1 MDIKQLCLDMMSS
14 SKYRNKGISVDK
26 YQELLNIQGANQ
38 FKELMKALNELEDE
52 CVFVRDARDRY
63 FLAEELG
70 YVKGV
75 LKVNPKGFGFIDT
88 DEGSWYVNR
97 ESMNLALNNDVVFA
111 QTKSFPD
118 GSSEA
123 VVVRILERNTKNVI
137 GTIKVRDGRK
147 YFLPDSN
154 FNDHTFTITNMEDF
168 KVVNDSKVLVVI
180 TKYGKT
186 LKAKIER
193 VIGYKYDPGVD
204 ILSVLLEHNIEP
216 EFPQAVLDE
225 LKNIPESVQEKDK
238 AGRVDCTDELIIT
251 IDGEDARDLDDAVS
265 VSKIENGYRLSVH
278 IADVS
283 YYVRE
288 GSEINAEAYQRGTS
302 VYVADRV
309 VPMLPHYLSN
319 GICSLNPK
327 VERCAMTCDMNIDTS
342 GTIISYKIYP
352 SIIKTTERMTYTA
365 VNKIIDGDEE
375 TCAQYPHL
383 LEMVKDMLALSQIIR
398 TRREGLGAIDF
409 DTREGKVI
417 LDEQGKPI
425 DVVLRERGIAERII
439 EDFMIQANE
448 CVAAHVKWMEIPSV
462 YRIHEQPEPK
472 KMRDFVKI
480 ANIMGYKFK
489 GNVMNLRPKQC
500 QQMLEDAKNTPE
512 YPVLSVYLLRCMA
525 KARYDAKPI
534 GHFGLALN
542 DYTHFTSPIRRYP
555 DLIVHRMLRKYYING
570 LTDAGIME
578 KDEKW
583 VEKAAIQCSD
593 TEVNAVMAERDV
605 DDMKKAEYMEKHIGE
620 EYPGIISSV
629 TKFGIFV
636 ELANT
641 IEGLVH
647 VSNLEDHYDY
657 DEDSRS
663 LIGRGSGT
671 VLKMGMPVM
680 VKVLDASRFKK
691 QVDFQLV
698 NEKGMKSKKDKD
710 KKSKDKKDKKPKK
723 TEHKPKKSKKEFE
736 KRKRK

>member
-26 YQELLNIQGANQ
+26 YQELLNIQGAEQ

-52 CVFVRDARDRY
+52 CVFVRDHRDRY

-88 DEGSWYVNR
+88 DDGSWYVNR

-111 QTKSFPD
+111 QTKTYPD
-118 GSSEA
+118 GSTEA
-123 VVVRILERNTKNVI
+123 NVVRILERNTKNVI
-137 GTIKVRDGRK
+137 GTIKVREGRK
-147 YFLPDSN
+147 FFLPDSN
-154 FNDHTFTITNMEDF
+154 FNDHTFTITNMDEF

-216 EFPQAVLDE
+216 EFPEAVLEE
-225 LKNIPESVQEKDK
+225 LKSIPETVQEADRK
-238 AGRVDCTDELIIT
+238 GRVDCTNDLIIT
-251 IDGEDARDLDDAVS
+251 IDGEDARDLDDAIS
-265 VSKIENGYRLSVH
+265 VEKIDNGYRLSVH

-288 GSEINAEAYQRGTS
+288 GTELNAEAYQRGTS

-319 GICSLNPK
+319 GICSLNPR
-327 VERCAMTCDMNIDTS
+327 VERCAMTCDMNIDLN
-342 GTIISYKIYP
+342 GTIQSYKIYP

-365 VNKIIDGDEE
+365 VNEIIDGDEK

-383 LEMVKDMLALSQIIR
+383 LDMVKNMLALSKIIR
-398 TRREGLGAIDF
+398 TRREELGAIDF
-409 DTREGKVI
+409 DTREGKII

-448 CVAAHVKWMEIPSV
+448 CVAAHVKWMETPSV

-472 KMRDFVKI
+472 KMRDFVKT

-500 QQMLEDAKNTPE
+500 QQMLEDAKGTPE

-534 GHFGLALN
+534 GHFGLALT

-570 LTDAGIME
+570 VSDAKVIAN
-578 KDEKW
+578 DEKW

-620 EYPGIISSV
+620 EFDGIISSV

-663 LIGRGSGT
+663 LLGRGSGT
-671 VLKMGMPVM
+671 VLKMGMPVR

-710 KKSKDKKDKKPKK
+710 KKEKDKKDKKYRKP
-723 TEHKPKKSKKEFE
+723 EHKAKRTKKEFD

>member
-26 YQELLNIQGANQ
+26 YQELLNIQGADQ

-52 CVFVRDARDRY
+52 CVFVRDRRDRY
-63 FLAEELG
+63 FFAEELG

-88 DEGSWYVNR
+88 DDGSWYVNR

-111 QTKSFPD
+111 QTKTFPD
-118 GSSEA
+118 GSTEA
-123 VVVRILERNTKNVI
+123 NVVRILERNTKNVI
-137 GTIKVRDGRK
+137 GTIKVKEGRK
-147 YFLPDSN
+147 FFLPDSN

-216 EFPQAVLDE
+216 EFPEAVLEE
-225 LKNIPESVQEKDK
+225 LKSIPETVQEEDRK
-238 AGRVDCTDELIIT
+238 GRVDCTNDLIIT
-251 IDGEDARDLDDAVS
+251 IDGEDARDLDDAIS
-265 VSKIENGYRLSVH
+265 IEKFDGSYRLSVH

-288 GSEINAEAYQRGTS
+288 GTELNAEAYQRGTS

-327 VERCAMTCDMNIDTS
+327 VERCAMTCEMNIDLN
-342 GTIISYKIYP
+342 GTILSYKIYP

-365 VNKIIDGDEE
+365 VNKIIDNDEE

-383 LEMVKDMLALSQIIR
+383 LEMVENMLALSKIIR
-398 TRREGLGAIDF
+398 IRREGLGAIDF

-448 CVAAHVKWMEIPSV
+448 CVAAHVKWMETPSV

-472 KMRDFVKI
+472 KMRDFVKT

-500 QQMLEDAKNTPE
+500 QQMLEDAKGTPE

-534 GHFGLALN
+534 GHFGLALT

-570 LTDAGIME
+570 VTDAKVMAN
-578 KDEKW
+578 DEKW

-620 EYPGIISSV
+620 EFDGIISSV

-636 ELANT
+636 ELENT

-647 VSNLEDHYDY
+647 ISNLEDHYDY

-663 LIGRGSGT
+663 LLGRGSGT
-671 VLKMGMPVM
+671 VLKMGMSVR

-698 NEKGMKSKKDKD
+698 NEKGMKTKKAKD
-710 KKSKDKKDKKPKK
+710 KKEKKYKKP
-723 TEHKPKKSKKEFE
+723 EHKPKKVKKEFD

>member
-26 YQELLNIQGANQ
+26 YQELLNIQGAEQ

-52 CVFVRDARDRY
+52 CVFVRDRRDRY
-63 FLAEELG
+63 FFAEELG

-88 DEGSWYVNR
+88 DDGSWYVNR

-111 QTKSFPD
+111 QTKTFPD
-118 GSSEA
+118 GSTEA
-123 VVVRILERNTKNVI
+123 NVVRILERNTKNVI
-137 GTIKVRDGRK
+137 GTIKVKEGRK
-147 YFLPDSN
+147 FFLPDSN

-216 EFPQAVLDE
+216 EFPEAVLEE
-225 LKNIPESVQEKDK
+225 LKSIPETVQEEDRK
-238 AGRVDCTDELIIT
+238 GRVDCTNDLIIT
-251 IDGEDARDLDDAVS
+251 IDGEDARDLDDAIS
-265 VSKIENGYRLSVH
+265 IEKLDGSYRLSVH

-288 GSEINAEAYQRGTS
+288 GTELNAEAYQRGTS

-327 VERCAMTCDMNIDTS
+327 VERCAMTCEMNIDLN
-342 GTIISYKIYP
+342 GIILSYKIYP

-383 LEMVKDMLALSQIIR
+383 LEMVENMLALSKIIR
-398 TRREGLGAIDF
+398 IRREGLGAIDF

-448 CVAAHVKWMEIPSV
+448 CVAAHVKWMETPSV

-472 KMRDFVKI
+472 KMRDFVKT

-500 QQMLEDAKNTPE
+500 QQMLEDAKGTPE

-534 GHFGLALN
+534 GHFGLALT

-570 LTDAGIME
+570 VTDAKVMAN
-578 KDEKW
+578 DEKW

-620 EYPGIISSV
+620 EFDGIISSV

-636 ELANT
+636 ELENT

-647 VSNLEDHYDY
+647 ISNLEDHYDY

-663 LIGRGSGT
+663 LLGRGSGT
-671 VLKMGMPVM
+671 VLKMGMSVR

-698 NEKGMKSKKDKD
+698 NEKGMKTKKAKD
-710 KKSKDKKDKKPKK
+710 KKEKKYKKP
-723 TEHKPKKSKKEFE
+723 EHKPKKVKKEFD

>member
-26 YQELLNIQGANQ
+26 YQELLNIQGAEQ

-52 CVFVRDARDRY
+52 CVFVRDHRDRY

-75 LKVNPKGFGFIDT
+75 LKVNPKGFGFIDA
-88 DEGSWYVNR
+88 DDGSWYVNR

-111 QTKSFPD
+111 QTKTYPD
-118 GSSEA
+118 GSTEA
-123 VVVRILERNTKNVI
+123 NVVRILERNTKNVI
-137 GTIKVRDGRK
+137 GTIKVREGRK
-147 YFLPDSN
+147 FFLPDSN
-154 FNDHTFTITNMEDF
+154 FNDHTFTITNMDEF

-216 EFPQAVLDE
+216 EFPEAVLEE
-225 LKNIPESVQEKDK
+225 LKSIPETVQEADRK
-238 AGRVDCTDELIIT
+238 GRVDCTNDLIIT
-251 IDGEDARDLDDAVS
+251 IDGEDARDLDDAIS
-265 VSKIENGYRLSVH
+265 VEKIDNGYRLSVH

-288 GSEINAEAYQRGTS
+288 GTELNAEAYQRGTS

-319 GICSLNPK
+319 GICSLNPR
-327 VERCAMTCDMNIDTS
+327 VERCAMTCDMNIDLN
-342 GTIISYKIYP
+342 GTIQSYKIYP

-365 VNKIIDGDEE
+365 VNEIIDGDEKK
-375 TCAQYPHL
+375 CAQYPHL
-383 LEMVKDMLALSQIIR
+383 LDMVKNMLALSKIIR
-398 TRREGLGAIDF
+398 TRREELGAIDF
-409 DTREGKVI
+409 DTREGKII

-448 CVAAHVKWMEIPSV
+448 CVAAHVKWMETPSV

-472 KMRDFVKI
+472 KMRDFVKT

-500 QQMLEDAKNTPE
+500 QQMLEDAKGTPE

-534 GHFGLALN
+534 GHFGLALT

-570 LTDAGIME
+570 VSDAKVMAN
-578 KDEKW
+578 DEKW

-620 EYPGIISSV
+620 EFDGIISSV

-663 LIGRGSGT
+663 LLGRGSGT
-671 VLKMGMPVM
+671 VLKMGMPVR

-710 KKSKDKKDKKPKK
+710 KKEKDKKDKKYRKP
-723 TEHKPKKSKKEFE
+723 EHKAKRTKKEFD

>member
-26 YQELLNIQGANQ
+26 YEELLNIQGAEQ

-52 CVFVRDARDRY
+52 CVFVRDRRDRY
-63 FLAEELG
+63 FFAEELG
-70 YVKGV
+70 YVKGI

-88 DEGSWYVNR
+88 DDGSWYVNR

-111 QTKSFPD
+111 QTKAYPD
-118 GSSEA
+118 GSTEA

-137 GTIKVRDGRK
+137 GTIKVKDGRK
-147 YFLPDSN
+147 FFLPDSN

-216 EFPQAVLDE
+216 EFPEAVLEE
-225 LKNIPESVQEKDK
+225 LKSIPETVQEEDRK
-238 AGRVDCTDELIIT
+238 GRVDCTNELIIT
-251 IDGEDARDLDDAVS
+251 IDGEDARDLDDAIS
-265 VSKIENGYRLSVH
+265 IEKLDGSYRLSVH

-288 GSEINAEAYQRGTS
+288 GTELNAEAYQRGTS

-327 VERCAMTCDMNIDTS
+327 VERCAMTCDMIIDLN
-342 GTIISYKIYP
+342 GTIQSYKIYP

-383 LEMVKDMLALSQIIR
+383 LEMVKNMLSLSKIIR

-409 DTREGKVI
+409 DTREGKII
-417 LDEQGKPI
+417 LDEQGRPI

-448 CVAAHVKWMEIPSV
+448 CVAAHVKWMETPSV

-472 KMRDFVKI
+472 KMRDFVKT

-500 QQMLEDAKNTPE
+500 QQMLEDAKGTPE

-534 GHFGLALN
+534 GHFGLALT

-570 LTDAGIME
+570 VTDSKVMAN
-578 KDEKW
+578 DEKW

-620 EYPGIISSV
+620 EFDGIISSV

-636 ELANT
+636 ELPNT

-647 VSNLEDHYDY
+647 ISNLEDHYDY

-663 LIGRGSGT
+663 LLGRGSGT
-671 VLKMGMPVM
+671 VLKMGMAVR

-698 NEKGMKSKKDKD
+698 NEKGIKTKKNKD
-710 KKSKDKKDKKPKK
+710 KKEKNLKKP
-723 TEHKPKKSKKEFE
+723 EHKAKKGKKEFD

>member
-26 YQELLNIQGANQ
+26 YQELLNIRGAEQ

-52 CVFVRDARDRY
+52 CVFVRDRRDRY
-63 FLAEELG
+63 FFAEELG

-88 DEGSWYVNR
+88 DDGSWYVNR

-118 GSSEA
+118 GSTEA
-123 VVVRILERNTKNVI
+123 YVVRILERNTKNVI
-137 GTIKVRDGRK
+137 GTIKVKEGRK
-147 YFLPDSN
+147 FFLPDSN

-216 EFPQAVLDE
+216 EFPEAVLEE
-225 LKNIPESVQEKDK
+225 LKNIPETVQEEDRK
-238 AGRVDCTDELIIT
+238 GRVDCTNDLIIT
-251 IDGEDARDLDDAVS
+251 IDGEDARDLDDAIS
-265 VSKIENGYRLSVH
+265 IEKLDGSYRLSVH

-288 GSEINAEAYQRGTS
+288 GTELNAEAYQRGTS

-327 VERCAMTCDMNIDTS
+327 VERCAMTCEMNIDLN
-342 GTIISYKIYP
+342 GIILSYKIYP

-383 LEMVKDMLALSQIIR
+383 LEMVENMLALSKIIR
-398 TRREGLGAIDF
+398 IRREGLGAIDF

-448 CVAAHVKWMEIPSV
+448 CVAAHVKWMETPSV

-472 KMRDFVKI
+472 KMRDFVKT

-500 QQMLEDAKNTPE
+500 QQMLEDAKGTPE

-534 GHFGLALN
+534 GHFGLALT

-570 LTDAGIME
+570 VTDAKVMAN
-578 KDEKW
+578 DEKW

-620 EYPGIISSV
+620 EFDGIISSV

-636 ELANT
+636 ELENT

-647 VSNLEDHYDY
+647 ISNLEDHYDY

-663 LIGRGSGT
+663 LLGRGSGT
-671 VLKMGMPVM
+671 VLKMGMSVR

-698 NEKGMKSKKDKD
+698 NEKGMKTKKAKD
-710 KKSKDKKDKKPKK
+710 KKEKKYKKP
-723 TEHKPKKSKKEFE
+723 EHKPKKVKKEFD

>member
-26 YQELLNIQGANQ
+26 YQELLNIQGAEQ

-52 CVFVRDARDRY
+52 CVFVRDRRDRY
-63 FLAEELG
+63 FFAEELG

-88 DEGSWYVNR
+88 DDGSWYVNR

-111 QTKSFPD
+111 QTKTFPD
-118 GSSEA
+118 GSTEA
-123 VVVRILERNTKNVI
+123 NVVRILERNTKNVI
-137 GTIKVRDGRK
+137 GTIKVKEGRK
-147 YFLPDSN
+147 FFLPDSN

-216 EFPQAVLDE
+216 EFPEAVLEE
-225 LKNIPESVQEKDK
+225 LKSIPETVQEEDRK
-238 AGRVDCTDELIIT
+238 GRVDCTNDLIIT
-251 IDGEDARDLDDAVS
+251 IDGEDARDLDDAIS
-265 VSKIENGYRLSVH
+265 IEKLDGSYRLSVH

-288 GSEINAEAYQRGTS
+288 GTELNAEAYQRGTS

-327 VERCAMTCDMNIDTS
+327 VERCAMTCEMNIDLN
-342 GTIISYKIYP
+342 GTILSYKIYP

-365 VNKIIDGDEE
+365 VNKIIDNDEE

-383 LEMVKDMLALSQIIR
+383 LEMVENMLALSKIIR
-398 TRREGLGAIDF
+398 IRREGLGAIDF

-448 CVAAHVKWMEIPSV
+448 CVAAHVKWMETPSV

-472 KMRDFVKI
+472 KMRDFVKT

-500 QQMLEDAKNTPE
+500 QQMLADAKGTPE

-534 GHFGLALN
+534 GHFGLALT

-570 LTDAGIME
+570 VTDAKVMAN
-578 KDEKW
+578 DEKW

-620 EYPGIISSV
+620 EFDGIISSV

-636 ELANT
+636 ELENT

-647 VSNLEDHYDY
+647 ISNLEDHYDY

-663 LIGRGSGT
+663 LLGRGSGT
-671 VLKMGMPVM
+671 VLKMGMSVR

-698 NEKGMKSKKDKD
+698 NEKGMKTKKAKD
-710 KKSKDKKDKKPKK
+710 KKEKKYKKP
-723 TEHKPKKSKKEFE
+723 EHKPKKVKKEFD